1 MAIKVYK
8 KTTPS
13 RRLMSTL
20 VNPDLSKDRPLKSLT
35 KGNVKGHRAG
45 GKKLTTRHKGGGHK
59 RLFRKVDFKRNK
71 EGVVGRVVS
80 IEYDPNR
87 TADISLV
94 NYSDGDKRYI
104 LSPIGLKVDAKVESG
119 PKAPVRVGNSMP
131 LSRIPVGTQIHNLE
145 LVPKGGAKLVRSAG
159 TFAVI
164 SSKEGSYANVKLPSG
179 EVRRIHID
187 AYATIGQLGNLELK
201 NVKLGKAGR
210 SRHKNIRPT
219 VRGVAQNPVD
229 HPHGGGEGK
238 SGIGMPSPKS
248 KWGKKTLGKKTRNR
262 RNFSNRY
269 IVTKRNTK

>member
-1 MAIKVYK
+1 MPIKVYK
-8 KTTPS
+8 KTTPG

-20 VNPDLSKDRPLKSLT
+20 VNPDLSKIRPLKSLT

-71 EGVVGRVVS
+71 EGVLGRVVS

-87 TADISLV
+87 TADISLI

-131 LSRIPVGTQIHNLE
+131 LSKIPVGTQIHNLE

-269 IVTKRNTK
+269 IVTKRNSK